1 MNNYWAYQALMAR
14 REQELD
20 RDLEHHRLMMELR
33 AIEEWRP
40 SRARR
45 LTALALAALS
55 RGTAGVVRRLD
66 DCVADDLG
74 RALAPTE

>member
-1 MNNYWAYQALMAR
+1 MNFWAYQAMMAT
-14 REQELD
+14 RERELD
-20 RDLEHHRLMMELR
+20 PDLEHHRRMMDLR
-33 AIEEWRP
+33 AVEERRP
-40 SRARR
+40 TRARR
-45 LTALALAALS
+45 LTAIALAALS